1 MDRLVKQ
8 AFYLRRDRR
17 MLAFSLAENKE
28 IVISTT
34 QGTISVSI
42 IEIRCEHVTIGIEL
56 PATVPIHRGEIS
68 APDNDCGED

>member
-1 MDRLVKQ
+1 
-8 AFYLRRDRR
+8 
-17 MLAFSLAENKE
+17 MLAFNLAENKE

-42 IEIRCEHVTIGIEL
+42 IEIRCEHVIIGIEL
-56 PATVPIHRGEIS
+56 PATVPIRRGEIS